1 MYSSETNSD
10 IYQTNISQEFVSY
23 IKQVY
28 IAIYLR
34 KRTYNV
40 NISSKIF
47 KTEDHENVLDPVPS
61 S

>member
-40 NISSKIF
+40 NISSKFF
-47 KTEDHENVLDPVPS
+47 KTEHHENVLDPVPS